1 MKDPYL
7 YFRGVV
13 DEDNDDGQAGSAVVL
28 TSVAIPARNITGIS
42 PASDATIAIKF
53 LSVRNQ
59 GPRGGQAGAADD
71 EIIQDTITIACN
83 THRHQGVID
92 AIIGAMNDVH
102 SDGFIDVLDDVT
114 TNFANSTVAAV
125 RLHGDITGIGGYTN
139 DNSITGIS
147 VAAAM

>member
-1 MKDPYL
+1 MKDTYL

-13 DEDNDDGQAGSAVVL
+13 DEDNDDGQAASAVLL
-28 TSVAIPARNITGIS
+28 TSIAIPARNITGIA
-42 PASDATIAIKF
+42 PATDATIDIKF

-83 THRHQGVID
+83 THRHQGVIN

-102 SDGFIDVLDDVT
+102 RDGFIDVCDDVV
-114 TNFANSTVAAV
+114 TNYAGSTIPAV
-125 RLHGDITGIGGYTN
+125 RLHGDITSMGGYTSDTN
-139 DNSITGIS
+139 MTGIS

>member
-1 MKDPYL
+1 MKDTYL
-7 YFRGVV
+7 YFRGVA

-28 TSVAIPARNITGIS
+28 TSVAIPARNITGIA

-59 GPRGGQAGAADD
+59 GPRGGQAGATGD
-71 EIIQDTITIACN
+71 EIIQDTITLGVN

-92 AIIGAMNDVH
+92 TIIRAMNDVH
-102 SDGFIDVLDDVT
+102 SDGFIDVCDDVT
-114 TNFANSTVAAV
+114 TLFGDSTISAV
-125 RLHGDITGIGGYTN
+125 RLHSDITGVA
-139 DNSITGIS
+139 DTGIS

>member
-1 MKDPYL
+1 MKDTYL
-7 YFRGVV
+7 YFRGVA

-28 TSVAIPARNITGIS
+28 TSVAIPARNITGIA

-59 GPRGGQAGAADD
+59 GPRGGQAGATGD

-92 AIIGAMNDVH
+92 AIVRSMNDVH

-114 TNFANSTVAAV
+114 TLYGDSTIAAV
-125 RLHGDITGIGGYTN
+125 RLHSDITGIGGYTN